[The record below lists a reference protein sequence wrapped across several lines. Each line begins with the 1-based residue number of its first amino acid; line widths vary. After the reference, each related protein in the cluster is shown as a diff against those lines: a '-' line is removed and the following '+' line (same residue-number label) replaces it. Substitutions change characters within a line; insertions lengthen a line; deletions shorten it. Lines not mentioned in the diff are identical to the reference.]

1 MDAERWSEVMGRFDD
16 HLRIEKG
23 LAALSIRNYL
33 TDMQPLFEYMEARSI
48 PDLRSLDRTVLR
60 GYLAWLGELGI
71 RPTQHRA
78 QT

>member
-1 MDAERWSEVMGRFDD
+1 MDAARWDEVIGQFDE

-33 TDMQPLFEYMEARSI
+33 TDIQPLFEFMESRSI

-60 GYLAWLGELGI
+60 GYLAWLVELGYVRDSI
-71 RPTQHRA
+71 AR
-78 QT
+78 